1 MNFWHIFD
9 SGSKFKIL
17 KPNSSWLTFG
27 ISKFVSLS
35 ISHFLFLF
43 LQLFFTLCCH
53 IPTLCYHFGYYIS
66 KLLPFWSLHLKFTT
80 SSCHISKLPPS
91 AISFQI
97 YHFWLF
103 HLKIY
108 SLFIVSNSTSIPTAT
123 SDTIAVNLRPY
134 SHYRLLFCVEHHRS
148 SKQNSIFKNIL
159 HFSITSSCTD
169 IANMA
174 E

>member
-17 KPNSSWLTFG
+17 KPNSCWLTFG

-43 LQLFFTLCCH
+43 LQLFLHCAVIYQHCTIILA
-53 IPTLCYHFGYYIS
+53 ITSQNYYQFGYYIS
-66 KLLPFWSLHLKFTT
+66 KLLPFWLLHLKFTT
-80 SSCHISKLPPS
+80 FGYHISKLPPL

-97 YHFWLF
+97 YQFWLF

-108 SLFIVSNSTSIPTAT
+108 SLFIVSNSTLIPTA
-123 SDTIAVNLRPY
+123 SLDTIAVSLKLY
-134 SHYRLLFCVEHHRS
+134 SH
-148 SKQNSIFKNIL
+148 
-159 HFSITSSCTD
+159 
-169 IANMA
+169 
-174 E
+174 

>member
-53 IPTLCYHFGYYIS
+53 IPTLYYHFGYYIS
-66 KLLPFWSLHLKFTT
+66 KLLPFRLLHLKFTT
-80 SSCHISKLPPS
+80 FGYHISKLPPL

-97 YHFWLF
+97 YKLWLF

-108 SLFIVSNSTSIPTAT
+108 FSFIVSNSTSIPTAL
-123 SDTIAVNLRPY
+123 SDTIAVSLKPY
-134 SHYRLLFCVEHHRS
+134 SH
-148 SKQNSIFKNIL
+148 
-159 HFSITSSCTD
+159 
-169 IANMA
+169 
-174 E
+174 